1 MWIILPSSVINI
13 VCLSFTTRSSES
25 SSPIMPR
32 VHTRY
37 IAALKNPVE
46 QTFFQDK
53 TGALIYCN
61 IYTEVG
67 TDKELVQCE
76 VCNLYFPLQ
85 GDRSTSNLRIH
96 WGSVECGKEK
106 ERRKTEKLLNEERRQ
121 AELALQMAFG
131 PLAPSGS
138 SSHPSQFLD
147 NPHSLKRDV
156 RSININNLL
165 GVKAALTYQS
175 TAAAYV

>member
-1 MWIILPSSVINI
+1 
-13 VCLSFTTRSSES
+13 
-25 SSPIMPR
+25 MPR
-32 VHTRY
+32 VRTRY

-76 VCNLYFPLQ
+76 VCNLYFPVQ

-106 ERRKTEKLLNEERRQ
+106 ERRKTEKLGIDPGDTDDYRDDGGVFGSDNIQEMIEDEREGRKRGMSEVSTSTTYSESRQ
-121 AELALQMAFG
+121 
-131 PLAPSGS
+131 PS
-138 SSHPSQFLD
+138 PTKVQRLRMY
-147 NPHSLKRDV
+147 NP
-156 RSININNLL
+156 
-165 GVKAALTYQS
+165 
-175 TAAAYV
+175 